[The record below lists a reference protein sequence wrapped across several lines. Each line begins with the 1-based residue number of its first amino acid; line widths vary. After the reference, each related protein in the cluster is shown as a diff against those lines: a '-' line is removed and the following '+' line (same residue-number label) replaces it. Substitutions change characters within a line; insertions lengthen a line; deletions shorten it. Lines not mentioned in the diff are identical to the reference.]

1 MDAALDMLKL
11 TEAAVVA
18 RVALRD
24 VNRAIDEHILPEGFV
39 SNDDGRRVAVV
50 ACTLISFYVDSA
62 ERLTAKE
69 RMFAIHEAGSRLHK
83 FRAGGLEFLDW
94 TVRHDFLTIDLST
107 FAKRTTERMER
118 LAAARE
124 AVVSDP
130 EILGGTPVLRGTRV
144 PVYDVAASV
153 EDGLPMERILAAYA
167 SIDKERVELA
177 ALYAEANPPRGRP
190 RSSGE
195 PPGAGVLV
203 DKRVSRRGKA
213 V

>member
-69 RMFAIHEAGSRLHK
+69 RMFAIHEVDRASTSSAPAGLS
-83 FRAGGLEFLDW
+83 FW
-94 TVRHDFLTIDLST
+94 TGRCG
-107 FAKRTTERMER
+107 TT
-118 LAAARE
+118 
-124 AVVSDP
+124 S
-130 EILGGTPVLRGTRV
+130 
-144 PVYDVAASV
+144 
-153 EDGLPMERILAAYA
+153 
-167 SIDKERVELA
+167 
-177 ALYAEANPPRGRP
+177 
-190 RSSGE
+190 
-195 PPGAGVLV
+195 
-203 DKRVSRRGKA
+203 
-213 V
+213 